1 MRLSTIVACLLLVS
15 SSPALGCIEHSAEQT
30 GWLQEMPS
38 KYRDFAAVGAEESS
52 TITLSLAGAGSAAL
66 ALVLVAFRFLS
77 RASAPGRARPV
88 EFELAAPDG
97 TPSPVDRP
105 AETRLRVDRG
115 HGRPEPARVARHEE
129 EALSCALEMH

>member
-15 SSPALGCIEHSAEQT
+15 SPPALGCIEHSAEQT

-38 KYRDFAAVGAEESS
+38 KYQDFAAVGAAEST

-66 ALVLVAFRFLS
+66 ALVLIAFRFLS

-88 EFELAAPDG
+88 ESEPAASDG
-97 TPSPVDRP
+97 PPPPVDRP
-105 AETRLRVDRG
+105 ADTRCRVDPG
-115 HGRPEPARVARHEE
+115 HGRPEPARVARDE
-129 EALSCALEMH
+129 EALSYALEMH